1 MMENYT
7 IKQNTTG
14 IIQAYIS
21 PILSLIV
28 IAVLLFYFKGERLAM
43 MSAYIILLVV
53 LVGYRYIIYIKRP
66 MTIEVNGDKI
76 KFKTVLGKITELTF
90 SDITDIELIKR
101 REIYFTV
108 NGNKIRSLNT
118 YKDFDTFLDDA
129 KKKNPELKL
138 WGFSKN
144 D

>member
-1 MMENYT
+1 MENYT
-7 IKQNTTG
+7 IKQNVMG
-14 IIQAYIS
+14 IIQAYVS

-28 IAVLLFYFKGERLAM
+28 IAVFLFYFKGERLAM

-53 LVGYRYIIYIKRP
+53 LVGYRYFIYIKRP

-76 KFKTVLGKITELTF
+76 KFKTVLGKITELSF
-90 SDITDIELIKR
+90 SDITDIELTKR
-101 REIYFTV
+101 REVYFTV
-108 NGNKIRSLNT
+108 NGNKIRSMNT
-118 YKDFDTFLDDA
+118 YKDFDKFLDDA

-138 WGFSKN
+138 WGFSKK